1 MINHRNLIIISLL
14 LISFVLTMGCND
26 QGGLYNPMEGVTVG
40 MNIPIVKAPNSYID
54 PNTAPASAP
63 VVNTTMA
70 SGEFAVTPVPGKYA
84 FTYE

>member
-1 MINHRNLIIISLL
+1 MKHRNLIIISLL
-14 LISFVLTMGCND
+14 LISFVFAMGCND

-40 MNIPIVKAPNSYID
+40 MNVPIVKAPNSYID
-54 PNTAPASAP
+54 PNIAPAPAP

>member
-40 MNIPIVKAPNSYID
+40 MNIPIVKAQNSYID

-63 VVNTTMA
+63 AVNTTMA